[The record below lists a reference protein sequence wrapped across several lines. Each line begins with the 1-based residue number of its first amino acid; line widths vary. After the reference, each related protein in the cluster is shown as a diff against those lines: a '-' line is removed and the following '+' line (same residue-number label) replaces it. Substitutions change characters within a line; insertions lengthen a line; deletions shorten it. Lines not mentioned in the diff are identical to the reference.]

1 MSDMALYM
9 AEIWRWTK
17 MCQPWLDNT
26 SGTFIIGIPCV
37 KFYKSDGDRTLPR
50 GPDRLVK
57 SLSRYIHALV
67 SFSQSTQTPTSITSV
82 MSESDNT
89 ASMNLP
95 SVFYPRVLMMPHAGE
110 LGARIFKCVKWH
122 FTN

>member
-1 MSDMALYM
+1 MSDTALYM

-67 SFSQSTQTPTSITSV
+67 SFSQSTQTPYRFLGLHKL
-82 MSESDNT
+82 
-89 ASMNLP
+89 LP
-95 SVFYPRVLMMPHAGE
+95 QLRVSCLSLTTPPQ
-110 LGARIFKCVKWH
+110 
-122 FTN
+122 